1 MSDRVTETNI
11 TDLSAS
17 LEALLFVASAPVPLL
32 QLAETLQTS
41 VENVEQGLACLEEI
55 YRQNRGLSIQWHGGR
70 VQLTTAP
77 AHGLLVERFLG
88 FAATVRLSR
97 AALETLAIIAYR
109 QPIYHIVKALMELH
123 LIRIVGRSELP
134 GRPFLY
140 GTTASFLDHFGLG
153 SLKELNEL
161 DPPLQR
167 SKPSERKAL
176 HRRERKPEEAPEKTP
191 AAGKE
196 AALPAPT
203 DPAPAQPQGAVREI
217 LGGGAPDADAE
228 PLYEA

>member
-77 AHGLLVERFLG
+77 ARGLLVERFLG
-88 FAATVRLSR
+88 FEATVRLSR

-109 QPIYHIVKALMELH
+109 QPITRPGIDA
-123 LIRIVGRSELP
+123 IRGVNSDGVLKSLLSKGLVLEVGRTEGP
-134 GRPFLY
+134 GRPILY
-140 GTTASFLDHFGLG
+140 GSSPEFLQHFGLS
-153 SLKELNEL
+153 SLDQL
-161 DPPLQR
+161 PPF
-167 SKPSERKAL
+167 ER
-176 HRRERKPEEAPEKTP
+176 PEEE
-191 AAGKE
+191 
-196 AALPAPT
+196 
-203 DPAPAQPQGAVREI
+203 DIPQNKNGI
-217 LGGGAPDADAE
+217 LKD
-228 PLYEA
+228 